1 MVKYLSGRVKRTP
14 QDQLKEDR
22 FRYLNLEQAEPNLAD
37 PPTSNVPTGQQFQLI
52 AIPGQPGKRY
62 WVPTGGGLI
71 PGAITIFD
79 ENVQVSAA
87 DSITQVNFEGKAV
100 TADVSVQSPSG
111 HPGFAATVTVIPVT
125 VGDNPPNTPTPRNG
139 ELWWESDTGD
149 LYVYYEDV
157 NSSQWVQANAGGR
170 GDDGDKGDKGE
181 PSTVQGPQ
189 GIQGVEGEKG
199 APGNVLAKGVKGE
212 PGTSIKGEP
221 GASIKGEPGA
231 SIKGEPGNDIKGDK
245 GDQGDQGD
253 KAGILFKFANATSMV
268 DPNPGNFRFN
278 STALSNVSAIAIDA
292 LDNNSNDF
300 SDFLTTWDDSTNTV
314 KGTLEIKSNLN
325 TDTTHA
331 VFQITSITDN
341 VGWLQIGVQNPV
353 GNIPSNLEVCVLNFS
368 RAGDKGQKGEVNVAA
383 AGANTQVQFNDN
395 GSFAGAN
402 NLQFIKSNTTPEL
415 ILKPSD
421 TTTNTNGGS
430 LTVQNANNSN
440 HSQLTSDGALEL
452 KRTNETVTTGG
463 PYIDFKNAG
472 TDNDARIEMD
482 IASGQQN
489 NANYSSI
496 AFKTGGSGS
505 ISEKFRIGKAG
516 QIGLSGA
523 NYGNANQVLTSKGA
537 NSPVEW
543 TTQLNDDTTY
553 DLIVGSS
560 GNDVTLTLDAS
571 VGDDDAIQ
579 IGAGTNVS
587 FAGVTATGFTINT
600 LNTQLS
606 TEEVED
612 IVGAMFSSNTETRIS
627 ATYDD
632 NGSGNGKIN
641 LVVDDMT
648 ADNNTIYDLGTAD
661 GDNTSEE
668 KIQLTGNDSTTD
680 TVILAVGSGLS
691 IQRDNASNKITFTN
705 TDTGSGSNNTF
716 IGLTDTPSSFT
727 ASKFVVVNAAGNALE
742 FVDNPNTQL
751 TTEQVQD
758 IVGAMFSNNTETRIS
773 ATYQDSDGTI
783 DLIVDD
789 QSANDN
795 TTYDL
800 SVPNST
806 TKIRLAGSDSTNDD
820 VEIAG
825 GTGISVTRNNGNKLT
840 ITNTDTGSGANTDTT
855 YDLSVPNST
864 TKIRLAGS
872 DSTNDDVEIA
882 GGTGISVTRNNGN
895 KLTIANTDT
904 GSGANENFYLTAL
917 SFNTSNGVL
926 TATVNGATNPT
937 VDLDG
942 RYVSQSTGGSSGIPS
957 GGIIIWSGAANAIP
971 SGWYLCDG
979 SNNTPDL
986 RGRFVV
992 GYHNGDGDYDV
1003 NDTGGA
1009 KNVTLQSSEMPSH
1022 FHYSFRSG
1030 NHGQLQNGSNLS
1042 ANNYPGSGSGRANL
1056 YEGYNINSS
1065 GSVANV
1071 GKTSNTPSGSTSAHE
1086 NRPPYYALCYIMKS

>member
-1 MVKYLSGRVKRTP
+1 M
-14 QDQLKEDR
+14 
-22 FRYLNLEQAEPNLAD
+22 
-37 PPTSNVPTGQQFQLI
+37 
-52 AIPGQPGKRY
+52 
-62 WVPTGGGLI
+62 
-71 PGAITIFD
+71 
-79 ENVQVSAA
+79 
-87 DSITQVNFEGKAV
+87 
-100 TADVSVQSPSG
+100 
-111 HPGFAATVTVIPVT
+111 
-125 VGDNPPNTPTPRNG
+125 
-139 ELWWESDTGD
+139 
-149 LYVYYEDV
+149 
-157 NSSQWVQANAGGR
+157 
-170 GDDGDKGDKGE
+170 
-181 PSTVQGPQ
+181 
-189 GIQGVEGEKG
+189 
-199 APGNVLAKGVKGE
+199 
-212 PGTSIKGEP
+212 
-221 GASIKGEPGA
+221 
-231 SIKGEPGNDIKGDK
+231 
-245 GDQGDQGD
+245 
-253 KAGILFKFANATSMV
+253 
-268 DPNPGNFRFN
+268 
-278 STALSNVSAIAIDA
+278 
-292 LDNNSNDF
+292 
-300 SDFLTTWDDSTNTV
+300 
-314 KGTLEIKSNLN
+314 
-325 TDTTHA
+325 
-331 VFQITSITDN
+331 
-341 VGWLQIGVQNPV
+341 
-353 GNIPSNLEVCVLNFS
+353 
-368 RAGDKGQKGEVNVAA
+368 
-383 AGANTQVQFNDN
+383 
-395 GSFAGAN
+395 
-402 NLQFIKSNTTPEL
+402 
-415 ILKPSD
+415 
-421 TTTNTNGGS
+421 
-430 LTVQNANNSN
+430 
-440 HSQLTSDGALEL
+440 
-452 KRTNETVTTGG
+452 TTGG

>member
-1 MVKYLSGRVKRTP
+1 
-14 QDQLKEDR
+14 
-22 FRYLNLEQAEPNLAD
+22 
-37 PPTSNVPTGQQFQLI
+37 
-52 AIPGQPGKRY
+52 
-62 WVPTGGGLI
+62 
-71 PGAITIFD
+71 
-79 ENVQVSAA
+79 
-87 DSITQVNFEGKAV
+87 
-100 TADVSVQSPSG
+100 
-111 HPGFAATVTVIPVT
+111 
-125 VGDNPPNTPTPRNG
+125 
-139 ELWWESDTGD
+139 
-149 LYVYYEDV
+149 
-157 NSSQWVQANAGGR
+157 
-170 GDDGDKGDKGE
+170 
-181 PSTVQGPQ
+181 
-189 GIQGVEGEKG
+189 
-199 APGNVLAKGVKGE
+199 
-212 PGTSIKGEP
+212 
-221 GASIKGEPGA
+221 
-231 SIKGEPGNDIKGDK
+231 
-245 GDQGDQGD
+245 
-253 KAGILFKFANATSMV
+253 MV

-278 STALSNVSAIAIDA
+278 STSLSSVSAIAIDA
-292 LDNNSNDF
+292 LDSNSNDF

-331 VFQITSITDN
+331 VFQIISITDN

-421 TTTNTNGGS
+421 TSTNTNGGS

-523 NYGNANQVLTSKGA
+523 NYGNANQVLTSKGS
-537 NSPVEW
+537 NSAVEW
-543 TTQLNDDTTY
+543 TTQLNDNTTY

-560 GNDVTLTLDAS
+560 GSDVTLTLDAS

-587 FAGVTATGFTINT
+587 FAGVTASGFTINT

-627 ATYDD
+627 ATYVD

-648 ADNNTIYDLGTAD
+648 ADNNTIYDLGTAN

-825 GTGISVTRNNGNKLT
+825 GTGISVARTNSGKLT

-855 YDLSVPNST
+855 YDLSVPSST
-864 TKIRLAGS
+864 TKIRLSGS
-872 DSTNDDVEIA
+872 DGDDDDVEIA

-971 SGWYLCDG
+971 TGWYLCNG
-979 SNNTPDL
+979 SNGTPDL

-1009 KNVTLQSSEMPSH
+1009 EVVTLTESQIPSH
-1022 FHYSFRSG
+1022 YHYAFRSG
-1030 NHGQLQNGSNLS
+1030 NAGQLRNGSNLTS
-1042 ANNYPGSGSGRANL
+1042 SNYPGSGTGAGNL
-1056 YEGYNINSS
+1056 YETYNITARNEIP
-1065 GSVANV
+1065 NV
-1071 GKTSNTPSGSTSAHE
+1071 GRTSNTGSTSSHE